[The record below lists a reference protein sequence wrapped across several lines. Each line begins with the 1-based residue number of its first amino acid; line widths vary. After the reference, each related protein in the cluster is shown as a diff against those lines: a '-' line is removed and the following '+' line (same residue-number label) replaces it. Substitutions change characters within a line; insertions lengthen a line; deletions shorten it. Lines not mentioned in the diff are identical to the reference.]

1 MISICPCCSRVDYEK
16 IEKMFGEDNV
26 EVGCLGKC
34 EPIPGKSFGFIGDDF
49 IVTDTEEEF
58 INLIKNHLK

>member
-1 MISICPCCSRVDYEK
+1 MDYEK
-16 IEKMFGEDNV
+16 IEQMFGEDKV

-34 EPIPGKSFGFIGDDF
+34 EPIPNKCFGFIEDDF

-58 INLIKNHLK
+58 IELAKKSIK